1 MPDKRGAM
9 LAHRT
14 VIYARQG
21 YEKKCID
28 CHYDLV
34 HVDRGSVMYK
44 QYRKAPYQAKGLR
57 QL

>member
-1 MPDKRGAM
+1 M
-9 LAHRT
+9 LAHRS
-14 VIYARQG
+14 VLYARPG

-34 HVDRGSVMYK
+34 HSERGLVMFR
-44 QYRKAPYQAKGLR
+44 QTRNVPYQAKGLR